1 MAKTKTKFF
10 CRECGQEST
19 RWLGRCPGCGEW
31 NTFVEERIEK
41 SEHKN
46 VKGAVMATPLTEI
59 EIVEG
64 QRMDTGSTELNR
76 VLGGGVVAGALILLS
91 GEPGIGKS
99 TLFLQMAEFLSRQTD
114 VLYVSGEESA
124 RQIKLRADRM
134 NIASPRVHILTETS
148 LETVRSEVLSK
159 DYRVLFI
166 DSIQTMVL
174 DELQSAPGSV
184 SQVREG
190 AAFLLKLAKENEIT
204 VFLVGHVTKEGAIA
218 GPRVLE
224 HIVDTVLY
232 FEGDQHHIF
241 RLLRAVKNR
250 FGPANEIGVF
260 EMRGDGLVEVE
271 NPSMLF
277 MGDSPHAAAGSAVAV
292 TIEGTRPLLVEIQAL
307 VTPTVFVPPRRTV
320 NGMDYHRLL
329 MLLAV
334 LDKRAGYSFSTRDVF
349 INIAG
354 GLEISEPA
362 ADLAVIAAVMSG
374 LKEKPLGRTAFIGE
388 LGLTGEIR
396 GVSQIEQRVREAE
409 KFGFKECIVPQVNS
423 PRLEKTA
430 IKIYPVKTIEELLEM
445 LSEAPHRK

>member
-10 CRECGQEST
+10 CKECGQEST

-41 SEHKN
+41 SIKRES
-46 VKGAVMATPLTEI
+46 KGAALATPLSDIQT
-59 EIVEG
+59 VEG
-64 QRMDTGSTELNR
+64 QRMDTGSSELNR
-76 VLGGGVVAGALILLS
+76 VLGGGVVQGALVLLS

-99 TLFLQMAEFLSRQTD
+99 TLFLQMAEYLSKSTE

-124 RQIKLRADRM
+124 RQIKIRADRM
-134 NIASPRVHILTETS
+134 NITSSKVHILTENS
-148 LETVRSEVLSK
+148 LEHVKNVVLENN
-159 DYRVLFI
+159 YRVLFI

-190 AAFLLKLAKENEIT
+190 AAYLLKLAKENEIT
-204 VFLVGHVTKEGAIA
+204 VFLVGHVTKEGSIA

-224 HIVDTVLY
+224 HMVDTVLY

-260 EMRGDGLVEVE
+260 EMRGDGLVEVI

-277 MGDSPHAAAGSAVAV
+277 MGDSSRSAVGSAIAV
-292 TIEGTRPLLVEIQAL
+292 TLEGTRPLLVEIQAL
-307 VTPTVFVPPRRTV
+307 VTSSVFVPPRRTV

-334 LDKRAGYSFSTRDVF
+334 LDKRAGYSFSSRDVF
-349 INIAG
+349 VNITG
-354 GLEISEPA
+354 GLEVSEPA
-362 ADLAVIAAVMSG
+362 ADLAVIASVMSG

-409 KFGFKECIVPQVNS
+409 KFGIERCIVPEVNFS
-423 PRLEKTA
+423 RLPNTSCR
-430 IKIYPVKTIEELLEM
+430 IYPVRTIEEVLEIM
-445 LSEAPHRK
+445 Y

>member
-1 MAKTKTKFF
+1 MAKSKTKFF
-10 CRECGQEST
+10 CTECGQEST

-31 NTFVEERIEK
+31 NSFVEERVEK
-41 SEHKN
+41 TISKES
-46 VKGAVMATPLTEI
+46 KGAAQATPLTKI
-59 EIVEG
+59 ETIEG
-64 QRMDTGSTELNR
+64 QRMNTGSSELNR
-76 VLGGGVVAGALILLS
+76 VLGGGVVAGSLILLS

-99 TLFLQMAEFLSRQTD
+99 TLVLQMAEYLSRNHN

-134 NIASPRVHILTETS
+134 NVTSPRVHILTENS
-148 LETVRSEVLSK
+148 LESVRSAVL
-159 DYRVLFI
+159 DQNYRILFI
-166 DSIQTMVL
+166 DSIQTMIL

-204 VFLVGHVTKEGAIA
+204 VFLVGHVTKEGVIA

-224 HIVDTVLY
+224 HMVDTVLY

-260 EMRGDGLVEVE
+260 EMRGDGLAEVA

-277 MGDSPHAAAGSAVAV
+277 MGDSSRAAAGSAIAA
-292 TIEGTRPLLVEIQAL
+292 TMEGTRPLLVEIQAL
-307 VTPTVFVPPRRTV
+307 VSSTPFVPPRRTV

-334 LDKRAGYSFSTRDVF
+334 LDKRAGYSFGSRDVF
-349 INIAG
+349 VNITG
-354 GLEISEPA
+354 GLEVNEPA

-374 LKEKPLGRTAFIGE
+374 LKEKPLGRAAFIGE

-396 GVSQIEQRVREAE
+396 GVSQIEQRVRETE
-409 KFGFKECIVPQVNS
+409 KFGFQKCIVPEVNKS
-423 PRLEKTA
+423 RIEKSSM
-430 IKIYPVKTIEELLEM
+430 KIYPVRTIEEVIEILF
-445 LSEAPHRK
+445 

>member
-1 MAKTKTKFF
+1 LAKSKTKFF

-41 SEHKN
+41 SVTRE
-46 VKGAVMATPLTEI
+46 VKGAAQATPLTAI
-59 EIVEG
+59 ETFEG
-64 QRMDTGSTELNR
+64 QRMDSGSSELNR
-76 VLGGGVVAGALILLS
+76 VLGGGVVAGALVLLS

-99 TLFLQMAEFLSRQTD
+99 TLLLQMAEYLSRRTD

-124 RQIKLRADRM
+124 KQIKLRADRM
-134 NIASPRVHILTETS
+134 NISSPRIHILAENS
-148 LETVRSEVLSK
+148 LDVVGQEVLRTNYK
-159 DYRVLFI
+159 VLFI

-190 AAFLLKLAKENEIT
+190 AAYLLKLAKEHEIT

-224 HIVDTVLY
+224 HMVDTVLY
-232 FEGDQHHIF
+232 FEGDQHHLF

-260 EMRGDGLVEVE
+260 EMRGSGLAEVA
-271 NPSMLF
+271 NPSLF
-277 MGDSPHAAAGSAVAV
+277 FLGDHSPLAAGSAIAV
-292 TIEGTRPLLVEIQAL
+292 TMEGTRPLLVEIQAL
-307 VTPTVFVPPRRTV
+307 VSASVFVPPRRTV

-349 INIAG
+349 VNIAG
-354 GLEISEPA
+354 GLEVGEPG
-362 ADLAVIAAVMSG
+362 ADLAVIASVMSG
-374 LKEKPLGRTAFIGE
+374 LKEKALGKTAFIGE
-388 LGLTGEIR
+388 IGLTGEIR
-396 GVSQIEQRVREAE
+396 GVSQIEQRVKEAE
-409 KFGFKECIVPQVNS
+409 KFGFEKCIVPYVNAD
-423 PRLEKTA
+423 RLSKTGCRA
-430 IKIYPVKTIEELLEM
+430 LPVRTIDDVLEI
-445 LSEAPHRK
+445 LF

>member
-1 MAKTKTKFF
+1 LAKSKTKFF

-41 SEHKN
+41 SVTRE
-46 VKGAVMATPLTEI
+46 VKGAAQATPLTAI
-59 EIVEG
+59 ETFEG
-64 QRMDTGSTELNR
+64 QRMDSGSSELNR
-76 VLGGGVVAGALILLS
+76 VLGGGVVAGALVLLS

-99 TLFLQMAEFLSRQTD
+99 TLLLQMAEYLSRRTD

-124 RQIKLRADRM
+124 KQIKLRADRM
-134 NIASPRVHILTETS
+134 NISSPRIHILAENS
-148 LETVRSEVLSK
+148 LDVVGQEVLRTNYK
-159 DYRVLFI
+159 VLFI

-190 AAFLLKLAKENEIT
+190 AAYLLKLAKEHEIT

-224 HIVDTVLY
+224 HMVDTVLY
-232 FEGDQHHIF
+232 FEGDQHHLF

-260 EMRGDGLVEVE
+260 EMRGSGLAEVA
-271 NPSMLF
+271 NPSLF
-277 MGDSPHAAAGSAVAV
+277 FLGDHSPLAAGSAIAV
-292 TIEGTRPLLVEIQAL
+292 TMEGTRPLLVEIQAL
-307 VTPTVFVPPRRTV
+307 VSASVFVPPRRTV

-349 INIAG
+349 VNIAG
-354 GLEISEPA
+354 GLEVGEPG
-362 ADLAVIAAVMSG
+362 ADLAVIASVMSG
-374 LKEKPLGRTAFIGE
+374 LKEKALGKTAFIGE
-388 LGLTGEIR
+388 IGLTGEIR
-396 GVSQIEQRVREAE
+396 GVSQIEQRVKEAE
-409 KFGFKECIVPQVNS
+409 KFGFEKCIIPYVNAD
-423 PRLEKTA
+423 RLSKTGCRA
-430 IKIYPVKTIEELLEM
+430 LPVRTIDDVLEI
-445 LSEAPHRK
+445 LF

>member
-1 MAKTKTKFF
+1 MAKIKTKFY

-31 NTFVEERIEK
+31 NTFIEERIEK
-41 SEHKN
+41 SSWQES
-46 VKGAVMATPLTEI
+46 KGAARATPLPDI
-59 EIVEG
+59 ETVEG
-64 QRMDTGSTELNR
+64 QRLDTGSAELNR
-76 VLGGGVVAGALILLS
+76 VLGGGVVAGAFVLLS

-99 TLFLQMAEFLSRQTD
+99 TLLLQMAGYLARRTD

-124 RQIKLRADRM
+124 KQIKLRADRM
-134 NIASPRVHILTETS
+134 NISSPRVHILTENS
-148 LETVRSEVLSK
+148 LETVRTEVLAK
-159 DYRVLFI
+159 KYRVLFI

-204 VFLVGHVTKEGAIA
+204 VFLAGHVTKEGAIA

-224 HIVDTVLY
+224 HMVDTVLY
-232 FEGDQHHIF
+232 FEGDGHHIY

-260 EMRGDGLVEVE
+260 EMRGDGLVEVP
-271 NPSMLF
+271 NPSLLF
-277 MGDSPHAAAGSAVAV
+277 MGDSSRSAAGSAIAV
-292 TIEGTRPLLVEIQAL
+292 TLEGTRPLLVEIQAL
-307 VTPTVFVPPRRTV
+307 VTTSVFVPPRRTV

-334 LDKRAGYSFSTRDVF
+334 LDKRAGYSFNTRDVF
-349 INIAG
+349 VNIAG

-362 ADLAVIAAVMSG
+362 ADLAVIASVMSG
-374 LKEKPLGRTAFIGE
+374 LKEKPLGKTAFIGE

-396 GVSQIEQRVREAE
+396 GVAQIEQRVREAE
-409 KFGFKECIVPQVNS
+409 KFGFDRCLIPKVNAS
-423 PRLEKTA
+423 RLGA
-430 IKIYPVKTIEELLEM
+430 SNMQIYPVETIEEVLEIIF
-445 LSEAPHRK
+445 

>member
-1 MAKTKTKFF
+1 LAKTKTKFF

-41 SEHKN
+41 SEPKK

-59 EIVEG
+59 ETVEG
-64 QRMDTGSTELNR
+64 QRMDTGSAELNR

-99 TLFLQMAEFLSRQTD
+99 TLFLQMAEFLSRQTE

-134 NIASPRVHILTETS
+134 NISSPRVHILTETS
-148 LETVRSEVLSK
+148 LETVRAEVLDK
-159 DYRVLFI
+159 DFRILFI

-190 AAFLLKLAKENEIT
+190 TAFLLKLAKEKEIT

-224 HIVDTVLY
+224 HMVDTVLY

-271 NPSMLF
+271 NPSLLF
-277 MGDSPHAAAGSAVAV
+277 MGDSLHAAAGSAVAV

-307 VTPTVFVPPRRTV
+307 VTPSVFAPPRRTV

-334 LDKRAGYSFSTRDVF
+334 LDKRAGFSFSTRDVF

-396 GVSQIEQRVREAE
+396 GVSHIEQRVREAE
-409 KFGFKECIVPQVNS
+409 KFGFKECVVPQVNFS
-423 PRLEKTA
+423 RLAKAA

-445 LSEAPHRK
+445 LSEAPHGN

>member
-1 MAKTKTKFF
+1 MAKAKTRFF

-31 NTFVEERIEK
+31 NTFIEERIEK
-41 SEHKN
+41 TGSKE
-46 VKGAVMATPLTEI
+46 VRGAVQATPLSDI
-59 EIVEG
+59 ETMEG
-64 QRMDTGSTELNR
+64 QRMDAGSAELNR
-76 VLGGGVVAGALILLS
+76 VLGGGVVAGALVLLS

-99 TLFLQMAEFLSRQTD
+99 TLFLQMAEYLSRQTN

-134 NIASPRVHILTETS
+134 NISSPKVHILTENS
-148 LETVRSEVLSK
+148 LETVRSEVLDK
-159 DYRVLFI
+159 NYKVLFI

-174 DELQSAPGSV
+174 EELQSAPGSV

-190 AAFLLKLAKENEIT
+190 TAFLLRLAKENEIT
-204 VFLVGHVTKEGAIA
+204 VFLAGHVTKDGAIA

-224 HIVDTVLY
+224 HMVDTVLH

-241 RLLRAVKNR
+241 RLVRAVKNR

-260 EMRGDGLVEVE
+260 EMRGDGLAEVA

-277 MGDSPHAAAGSAVAV
+277 IGDSARVLPGSAIAV
-292 TIEGTRPLLVEIQAL
+292 TLEGTRPLLVEIQAL
-307 VTPTVFVPPRRTV
+307 VTTSVFVPPRRTV

-334 LDKRAGYSFSTRDVF
+334 LEKRAGYSFSNRDVF

-354 GLEISEPA
+354 GLEVSEPA
-362 ADLAVIAAVMSG
+362 ADLAVIAAVLSG
-374 LKEKPLGRTAFIGE
+374 LKEKPLGRTSLIGE

-396 GVSQIEQRVREAE
+396 GVSQIEQRIREAE
-409 KFGFKECIVPQVNS
+409 KFGFQECIIPQLNAS
-423 PRLEKTA
+423 RLPKNTG
-430 IKIYPVKTIEELLEM
+430 IKIYPVKAVEEVLEIII
-445 LSEAPHRK
+445 

>member
-1 MAKTKTKFF
+1 MAKTKTRFF
-10 CRECGQEST
+10 CRECGQESA

-31 NTFVEERIEK
+31 NTFIEERIEK
-41 SEHKN
+41 FTSQD
-46 VKGAVMATPLTEI
+46 VKGAVQATPLTQI
-59 EIVEG
+59 ETVEG
-64 QRMDTGSTELNR
+64 QRMNTGSSELNR
-76 VLGGGVVAGALILLS
+76 VLGGGAVAGAMVLLS

-99 TLFLQMAEFLSRQTD
+99 TLFLQMAEYLSRQTD

-134 NIASPRVHILTETS
+134 NISSPRVHIFTENS
-148 LETVRSEVLSK
+148 LESVRSEVLSK
-159 DYRVLFI
+159 KYRVLFI
-166 DSIQTMVL
+166 DSIQTML
-174 DELQSAPGSV
+174 LEELQSAPGSV

-204 VFLVGHVTKEGAIA
+204 VFLAGHVTKEGAIA

-224 HIVDTVLY
+224 HMVDTVLY
-232 FEGDQHHIF
+232 FEGDHHHIY
-241 RLLRAVKNR
+241 RLVRAVKNR

-260 EMRGDGLVEVE
+260 EMRGDGLVEVA

-277 MGDSPHAAAGSAVAV
+277 MGDSTRNAAGSAIAV
-292 TIEGTRPLLVEIQAL
+292 TLEGTRPLLLEIQAL
-307 VTPTVFVPPRRTV
+307 VTSSVFVPPRRTV

-354 GLEISEPA
+354 GLEVSEPA
-362 ADLAVIAAVMSG
+362 ADLAVLAAVMSG

-396 GVSQIEQRVREAE
+396 GVSQIEQRIKEAE
-409 KFGFKECIVPQVNS
+409 KFGFQKCVVPEINVS
-423 PRLEKTA
+423 RLEKTA
-430 IKIYPVKTIEELLEM
+430 LRLYPVRTIEEVLEI
-445 LSEAPHRK
+445 LF

>member
-1 MAKTKTKFF
+1 MVRSKTKFF

-31 NTFVEERIEK
+31 NTFVEERVEK
-41 SEHKN
+41 SGHKD
-46 VKGAVMATPLTEI
+46 VKRVVLATPLTEI
-59 EIVEG
+59 DTVEG
-64 QRMDTGSTELNR
+64 QRMDAGSSELNR
-76 VLGGGVVAGALILLS
+76 VFGGGIVAGALVLLS

-99 TLFLQMAEFLSRQTD
+99 TLFLQLAEYLSRQTD

-134 NIASPRVHILTETS
+134 NISSPRVHILTENS
-148 LETVRSEVLSK
+148 LENVRSEVLSK
-159 DYRVLFI
+159 NFRVLFI

-204 VFLVGHVTKEGAIA
+204 VFLAGHVTKEGAIA

-224 HIVDTVLY
+224 HMVDTVLY
-232 FEGDQHHIF
+232 FEGDQHHLF

-260 EMRGDGLVEVE
+260 EMRGDGLVEVA
-271 NPSMLF
+271 NPSLFF
-277 MGDSPHAAAGSAVAV
+277 MGDSSHTAAGSAIAA
-292 TIEGTRPLLVEIQAL
+292 TLEGTRPLMVEIQAL
-307 VTPTVFVPPRRTV
+307 VTSSVYVPPRRTV

-334 LDKRAGYSFSTRDVF
+334 LDKRAGYSFNTRDVF
-349 INIAG
+349 INITG
-354 GLEISEPA
+354 GLEVSEPA

-374 LKEKPLGRTAFIGE
+374 LKDKPLGTTAFMGE

-409 KFGFKECIVPQVNS
+409 KFGFEVCIVPHVNVS
-423 PRLEKTA
+423 RLENTTA
-430 IKIYPVKTIEELLEM
+430 KIYPVKTIEEVIEILF
-445 LSEAPHRK
+445 

>member
-1 MAKTKTKFF
+1 MAKSKTKFF

-41 SEHKN
+41 SVTRE
-46 VKGAVMATPLTEI
+46 VKGAAQATPLTAI
-59 EIVEG
+59 ETFEG
-64 QRMDTGSTELNR
+64 QRMDSGSSELNR
-76 VLGGGVVAGALILLS
+76 VLGGGVVAGALVLLS

-99 TLFLQMAEFLSRQTD
+99 TLLLQMAEYLSRRTD

-124 RQIKLRADRM
+124 KQIKLRADRM
-134 NIASPRVHILTETS
+134 NISSPRIHILAENS
-148 LETVRSEVLSK
+148 LDVVGQEVLRTNYK
-159 DYRVLFI
+159 VLFI

-190 AAFLLKLAKENEIT
+190 AAYLLKLAKEHEIT

-224 HIVDTVLY
+224 HMVDTVLY
-232 FEGDQHHIF
+232 FEGDQHHLF

-260 EMRGDGLVEVE
+260 EMRGSGLAEVA
-271 NPSMLF
+271 NPSLF
-277 MGDSPHAAAGSAVAV
+277 FLGDHSPLAAGSAIAV
-292 TIEGTRPLLVEIQAL
+292 TMEGTRPLLVEIQAL
-307 VTPTVFVPPRRTV
+307 VSASVFVPPRRTV

-349 INIAG
+349 VNIAG
-354 GLEISEPA
+354 GLEVGEPG
-362 ADLAVIAAVMSG
+362 ADLAVIASVMSG
-374 LKEKPLGRTAFIGE
+374 LKEKALGKTAFIGE
-388 LGLTGEIR
+388 IGLTGEIR
-396 GVSQIEQRVREAE
+396 GVSQIEQRVKEAE
-409 KFGFKECIVPQVNS
+409 KFGFEKCIIPYVNAD
-423 PRLEKTA
+423 RLSKTGCRA
-430 IKIYPVKTIEELLEM
+430 LPVRTIDDVLEI
-445 LSEAPHRK
+445 LF

>member
-1 MAKTKTKFF
+1 
-10 CRECGQEST
+10 
-19 RWLGRCPGCGEW
+19 
-31 NTFVEERIEK
+31 
-41 SEHKN
+41 
-46 VKGAVMATPLTEI
+46 
-59 EIVEG
+59 
-64 QRMDTGSTELNR
+64 MDTGSEELNR
-76 VLGGGVVAGALILLS
+76 VFGGGVVQGAYILLS

-99 TLFLQMAEFLSRQTD
+99 TLFLQMAESLSRQTD

-124 RQIKLRADRM
+124 RQIKLRADRLH
-134 NIASPRVHILTETS
+134 ISAPGLHILAETS
-148 LETVRSEVLSK
+148 LDTVGTEVLK
-159 DYRVLFI
+159 NNYRILFI
-166 DSIQTMVL
+166 DSIQTMIL

-190 AAFLLKLAKENEIT
+190 AAYLLKLAKENEIT

-224 HIVDTVLY
+224 HMVDTVLY

-260 EMRGDGLVEVE
+260 EMRGDGLAEVT

-277 MGDSPHAAAGSAVAV
+277 MGERAESVSGSAIAV
-292 TIEGTRPLLVEIQAL
+292 TMEGTRPLLVEIQAL
-307 VTPTVFVPPRRTV
+307 VTTSVFVPPRRTV

-334 LDKRAGYSFSTRDVF
+334 LDKRAGHSLGTRDVF

-354 GLEISEPA
+354 GLEVREPA
-362 ADLAVIAAVMSG
+362 ADLAVIASVMSG
-374 LKEKPLGRTAFIGE
+374 LKDKPLGRTALIGE

-396 GVSQIEQRVREAE
+396 GVSQIEQRVKEAE
-409 KFGFKECIVPQVNS
+409 KFGFETCIVPRVNAD
-423 PRLEKTA
+423 RLERTKT
-430 IKIYPVKTIEELLEM
+430 KIIPVGKIEEVLDRLF
-445 LSEAPHRK
+445 R